1 MLNKFF
7 LWCSGVDTELLEK
20 CPKSEKIK
28 YFGIGGTVLF
38 TAIMASISGGFS
50 LFTVFKNLYV
60 SIGFG
65 VLWGLLIFNLDRF
78 IVSTLKK
85 QNSKWKEFTQ
95 ILPRIVL
102 AVVIA
107 IVIAKPLELKLFE
120 KEINQILQE
129 EENQKVLQQKDIIG
143 QQFTEDIKENNAKID
158 LLKAEISTK
167 KAEVDSL
174 YTTYITEA
182 EGKAGTGK
190 LGKGPVYKEKR
201 EKHDFAQN
209 ELTLLQKINSD
220 KILALEEANKNYKL
234 LQTEKEAAALAV
246 LKESDGLLRRIKA
259 MGKLDFLPQFFIMLL
274 FIIVETA
281 PIITKFLTPK
291 GIYDYHFQNEESHV
305 KNWAEQEETKLDQML
320 KSANHINKVVHENVR
335 KNEELIRYKTGKELE
350 VQKSQTEAYLQK
362 QGQVFKI

>member
-38 TAIMASISGGFS
+38 TAIMASISGGFA

-60 SIGFG
+60 AIGFG
-65 VLWGLLIFNLDRF
+65 FLWGLLIFNLDRF

-85 QNSKWKEFTQ
+85 QNSKFKEFTQ
-95 ILPRIVL
+95 ILPRIIL
-102 AVVIA
+102 AIVIA
-107 IVIAKPLELKLFE
+107 VVIAKPLELKLFE
-120 KEINQILQE
+120 KEINQVLQE
-129 EENQKVLQQKDIIG
+129 EENQKVLQSKEVIG
-143 QQFTEDIKENNAKID
+143 QQFAEDIKANNTKID
-158 LLKAEISTK
+158 LLKDEIALK

-182 EGKAGTGK
+182 EGKTGTRK

-201 EKHDFAQN
+201 EKHDFAFN
-209 ELTLLQKINSD
+209 ELQLLQTTNHD
-220 KILALEEANKNYKL
+220 KILELEEANKDLKQ
-234 LQTEKEAAALAV
+234 LQIEKEAAALVV
-246 LKESDGLLRRIKA
+246 LKNSDGLLRRIKA

-274 FIIVETA
+274 FIIIETA

-305 KNWAEQEETKLDQML
+305 KNWAKQEETKLDQML
-320 KSANHINKVVHENVR
+320 KSADHINKVVHENVR
-335 KNEELIRYKTGKELE
+335 KNENLIKYKTEKEIE
-350 VQKSQTEAYLQK
+350 VQKTQTEAYLHK
-362 QGQVFKI
+362 QGSIFKI